1 MRNLKPSPFGI
12 FPWRHPV
19 NLAYE
24 AATAD
29 LNDVNM
35 IDPFHLEAYGE
46 TTINYNRDVEVFPV
60 LNAMFEQI
68 YGESPYKSPTD
79 MGVNMVGNCIF
90 DDEAV
95 CQAARTEIVRRYYK
109 ALCDHRK
116 GLLADDVFISWSF

>member
-1 MRNLKPSPFGI
+1 M
-12 FPWRHPV
+12 
-19 NLAYE
+19 
-24 AATAD
+24 
-29 LNDVNM
+29 NDVNM

-95 CQAARTEIVRRYYK
+95 CQAARTEIVRRY
-109 ALCDHRK
+109 
-116 GLLADDVFISWSF
+116 